1 MCYYSV
7 VKPTDLPT
15 KCCPELQEALN
26 PVLFHALAD
35 ETRLTLLMRLVAAE
49 EAQTVTELADC
60 CGVHL
65 SGVSRHLAML
75 RDAEILDAQ
84 KHGREVRYSLRR
96 TQLAGTLRMIAD
108 AIEA

>member
-1 MCYYSV
+1 MCYCLV
-7 VKPTDLPT
+7 VKPNEIPT

-26 PVLFHALAD
+26 PALFHALAD
-35 ETRLTLLMRLVAAE
+35 QTRLALLMRLVAAE
-49 EAQTVTELADC
+49 GPQTVTELADC

-75 RDAEILDAQ
+75 RDAEILDAE

-96 TQLAGTLRMIAD
+96 AQLAKTMRVIAD

>member
-1 MCYYSV
+1 M
-7 VKPTDLPT
+7 KPTEFAPQ
-15 KCCPELQEALN
+15 CCPELQEALK
-26 PVLFHALAD
+26 PALFQALAD
-35 ETRLTLLMRLVAAE
+35 ETRLALLMRLVAADGP
-49 EAQTVTELADC
+49 QTVTELADC

-96 TQLAGTLRMIAD
+96 TQLANTLRVIAN